1 VGEIVRM
8 SPRRPRWAL
17 PGTLAF
23 LVLVPGT
30 VAGLVPCWLT
40 GWRPADIGAGTRLF
54 RAAGACLVLVGLV
67 SLLDSFARFVF
78 EGMGTP
84 APVAAPSQLV
94 VSGQYRYVRNP
105 MYVAVLALVLGEG
118 VALARPIL
126 LAYALLL
133 WLIFHLF
140 IVLYEEPA
148 LASRFG
154 TAYGRYRR
162 SVGRWL
168 PRVSGKAR

>member
-1 VGEIVRM
+1 M

-40 GWRPADIGAGTRLF
+40 GWRPADIGAGTWLL
-54 RAAGACLVLVGLV
+54 RAAGACLILAGLVGLM
-67 SLLDSFARFVF
+67 DSFARFVF